1 VIVALVSHCA
11 LIPAATSLMVELH
24 VLTRDAEA
32 SQRAVNAPV
41 GAIRH
46 ENTYTCPCDDCKRE
60 RAFLVDAAA
69 HRRKA
74 A

>member
-1 VIVALVSHCA
+1 MPYRLCA
-11 LIPAATSLMVELH
+11 LNRPATSLMVELH

-32 SQRAVNAPV
+32 SQRAVNTPV
-41 GAIRH
+41 GVIRH
-46 ENTYTCPCDDCKRE
+46 ENTYTCRCDDCKRE

>member
-1 VIVALVSHCA
+1 
-11 LIPAATSLMVELH
+11 MVELR

-32 SQRAVNAPV
+32 AQRAVNGPLGV
-41 GAIRH
+41 IRH

-60 RAFLVDAAA
+60 RGFLVDAAA

>member
-1 VIVALVSHCA
+1 
-11 LIPAATSLMVELH
+11 MVELR

-32 SQRAVNAPV
+32 SLRAVNAPPAV
-41 GAIRH
+41 VRH

>member
-1 VIVALVSHCA
+1 
-11 LIPAATSLMVELH
+11 MVELR

-32 SQRAVNAPV
+32 SQRAVNGPLGV
-41 GAIRH
+41 IRH

-60 RAFLVDAAA
+60 RGFLVDAAA